1 MGSEP
6 MGILNL
12 PALVLA
18 WWHGGDVKRE
28 DEAVRAER
36 QAFDPRAEMGTQEE
50 GGQRRWTG
58 GAGFQGAFTW
68 VHPNPASPPPHPQPG
83 LSLGPGLPA
92 LVWGRA
98 PTGIP
103 SLAHHALVTAERF
116 CGGAGRG
123 SRLGPGSPG
132 PQLSCK

>member
-1 MGSEP
+1 

-18 WWHGGDVKRE
+18 WWHGGGMKRE

-36 QAFDPRAEMGTQEE
+36 QAVLRWAPKRRAGTGGGQEE
-50 GGQRRWTG
+50 LASRELSHGSIRTPPLR
-58 GAGFQGAFTW
+58 
-68 VHPNPASPPPHPQPG
+68 HPPPQPG

-103 SLAHHALVTAERF
+103 SLAHRALVTAERF

-123 SRLGPGSPG
+123 SRLGPSPPG